1 MSGMRPPGQVLAI
14 LLVIGGVLLM
24 WMGGYVMAS
33 GYDRC
38 IDGSNGTNGG
48 GCYGTFA
55 SDAWH
60 VTGFLSLM
68 VGALTVIAALTVV
81 AHARWQGRTSAQ

>member
-1 MSGMRPPGQVLAI
+1 MSGMKPPGQVLAI
-14 LLVIGGVLLM
+14 LLAIGGVLLM
-24 WMGGYVMAS
+24 WMSGYVMSS

-38 IDGSNGTNGG
+38 IDGINGG

-60 VTGFLSLM
+60 VTGFLSLI
-68 VGALTVIAALTVV
+68 VGALTVIAALALV